1 MSGSPDLETINPV
14 PIRVHGDPRG
24 ALWKALAASG
34 TGGAVA
40 FGELYLVF
48 FQPEAVRG
56 NHYHR
61 ATTEWFLAV
70 QGRIRCRL
78 ASQDG
83 LERKECL
90 LQRAHPAVLRIPP
103 GVAHQLQA
111 EGDVEAIL
119 LAVADREYDPDA
131 PDTVPFTF

>member
-1 MSGSPDLETINPV
+1 MSGTSDLENIHPV
-14 PIRVHGDPRG
+14 PIRVHADPRG

-34 TGGAVA
+34 PAGRVA

-70 QGRIRCRL
+70 QGRVRCRL
-78 ASQDG
+78 ASSSG
-83 LERKECL
+83 PERKECL
-90 LQRAHPAVLRIPP
+90 LESADPAVLKVPP
-103 GVAHQLQA
+103 GVAHQLEA
-111 EGDVEAIL
+111 EGDGGAIL
-119 LAVADREYDPDA
+119 LAVADREYDPDS